1 MIGFSQMNYGNGIKL
16 CVRGGEGTGLAI
28 CVLFALLASS
38 CSSRPVEEIV
48 TTDARRVSALPAGEP
63 VTKEA
68 NLPKRD
74 PDLEKAGDRIGEA
87 LTYLQS
93 RRRDKGEAAIRA
105 LNQAQVSLVRLQR
118 ESGDTEPSQTQLRD
132 LLKDLD
138 SSVRAISKNA
148 PDASKHLADLSK
160 RIDSLEITLPEDAE
174 RESK

>member
-1 MIGFSQMNYGNGIKL
+1 MSYRNEVKI
-16 CVRGGEGTGLAI
+16 CARGGERTGLAI
-28 CVLFALLASS
+28 CLLFALLAAS

-74 PDLEKAGDRIGEA
+74 PDLEEAGDRIGEA
-87 LTYLQS
+87 MTYLQS

-105 LNQAQVSLVRLQR
+105 LNQAQISLVRLQR
-118 ESGDTEPSQTQLRD
+118 ESGETEPSQTQLRE

-148 PDASKHLADLSK
+148 PDASRHLADLSK
-160 RIDSLEITLPEDAE
+160 RIDSLEIALPEDAE
-174 RESK
+174 GESK